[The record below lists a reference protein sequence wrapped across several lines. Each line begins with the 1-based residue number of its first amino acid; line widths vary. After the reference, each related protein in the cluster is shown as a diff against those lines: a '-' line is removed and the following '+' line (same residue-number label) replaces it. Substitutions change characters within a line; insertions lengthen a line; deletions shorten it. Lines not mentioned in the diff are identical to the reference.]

1 MSKDKSMNEEDWNA
15 WTADVRT
22 WLSEVETHMANS
34 INAGMDEDMVE
45 EMVEDIQKNLNRG
58 DKRDTR
64 RQINKQHIQDA
75 GRDLAGWPKVRG
87 GGSQLPPEVQ
97 GTQQTVLAG
106 FEVAFTA
113 YYNALEEAGLSHY
126 EVTRA
131 SKKDGGTDGG
141 PYANVETF
149 VKAKIA
155 SQKQTLTRDYN
166 NGLWNGLDIS
176 DPVLRPYTGNDT
188 SEDEEDLA
196 EDSE

>member
-34 INAGMDEDMVE
+34 ISAGMDEDMVE
-45 EMVEDIQKNLNRG
+45 EMIEDIQKNLNRG

-87 GGSQLPPEVQ
+87 GGSQLPAEVQ

-166 NGLWNGLDIS
+166 NGLWAGLDIS

-188 SEDEEDLA
+188 SEDEEDSA
-196 EDSE
+196 EASE

>member
-1 MSKDKSMNEEDWNA
+1 MSKDKSMNDEDWNA

-22 WLSEVETHMANS
+22 WLSDVETHMTNS

-64 RQINKQHIQDA
+64 RLINKQHIQDA
-75 GRDLAGWPKVRG
+75 GRELAGWPKIRG

-97 GTQQTVLAG
+97 GTKMSVLAG
-106 FEVAFTA
+106 YESA
-113 YYNALEEAGLSHY
+113 YNAFYEELEAQGIAHY

-131 SKKDGGTDGG
+131 SKKDGGTDGA
-141 PYANVETF
+141 PYGSKEIF
-149 VKAKIA
+149 VKAKLA
-155 SQKQTLTRDYN
+155 SHNQTLTRDYN
-166 NGLWNGLDIS
+166 NGLWAGLNIS

-188 SEDEEDLA
+188 SSDDDDSA

>member
-1 MSKDKSMNEEDWNA
+1 MQA
-15 WTADVRT
+15 
-22 WLSEVETHMANS
+22 
-34 INAGMDEDMVE
+34 
-45 EMVEDIQKNLNRG
+45 
-58 DKRDTR
+58 
-64 RQINKQHIQDA
+64 
-75 GRDLAGWPKVRG
+75 
-87 GGSQLPPEVQ
+87 
-97 GTQQTVLAG
+97 TQQTVLAG
-106 FEVAFTA
+106 FEIAITA
-113 YYNALEEAGLSHY
+113 YYNALEEQGLSHY

-141 PYANVETF
+141 PYANVEAF

-188 SEDEEDLA
+188 SEDEEDSA